1 MRTPIT
7 ALALAALLAGPAL
20 AESHE
25 AEAGAETETEA
36 MAEMAAPTGD
46 AAAGEETFAKRCVTC
61 HVVQDAD
68 GNTLAGKAS
77 KTGPNLYNVAGHTAG
92 AVEGF
97 RYSKD
102 LEAAGAESGLVW
114 TEEHF
119 VAYVQDPRGF
129 LREFTGDS
137 KAKSKMSFRL
147 KGEEDA
153 ANVYAYL
160 VSLNS
165 M

>member
-1 MRTPIT
+1 MKTPLAT
-7 ALALAALLAGPAL
+7 LALAALLAGPAL

-25 AEAGAETETEA
+25 A
-36 MAEMAAPTGD
+36 AEMAAPTGD
-46 AAAGEETFAKRCVTC
+46 AAEGEAIFAKRCVTC

-68 GNTLAGKAS
+68 GNTLAGRAS
-77 KTGPNLYNVAGHTAG
+77 KTGPNLFNVAGHVAG
-92 AVEGF
+92 AVEDF
-97 RYSKD
+97 RYGKD
-102 LEAAGAESGLVW
+102 LVAAGEEGGLMW
-114 TEEHF
+114 TEENF

-129 LREFTGDS
+129 LKEFIGDS
-137 KAKSKMSFRL
+137 GAKSKMSFRL

>member
-7 ALALAALLAGPAL
+7 AIALAALLAGPAL

-25 AEAGAETETEA
+25 AAETAETE
-36 MAEMAAPTGD
+36 MAEMPAPSGD
-46 AAAGEETFAKRCVTC
+46 AAEGEAIFAKRCVTC
-61 HVVQDAD
+61 HVVKNEAGD
-68 GNTLAGKAS
+68 TLAGKAS
-77 KTGPNLYNVAGHTAG
+77 KTGPNLFNVAGHKAG

-102 LEAAGAESGLVW
+102 LVAAGEENGLVW
-114 TEEHF
+114 SEENF

-129 LREFTGDS
+129 LKEFTGNS